1 MELDFLYLKKIL
13 SPSRSIISK
22 KEYKSLKNLINS
34 PKTVLNVGSGSNTI
48 LGSKFWDLIPKKNTN
63 LINLDLYPG
72 SNVDVVCDACNMPFD
87 NETFDLVVCQ
97 ALLEHVENPLKI
109 IEEIHRVLKK
119 GGNIY
124 CTVPFLQGY
133 HADPK
138 DFQRFTLN
146 GMEHLLNNFIIVQ
159 KGISSGPFSAI
170 AWIIRDIL
178 TFGKK
183 KSFIYNFS
191 RLISSSISLP
201 VSLIDYV
208 YPRIDSF
215 TRNASEYY
223 YLAKS
228 K

>member
-1 MELDFLYLKKIL
+1 ML
-13 SPSRSIISK
+13 
-22 KEYKSLKNLINS
+22 
-34 PKTVLNVGSGSNTI
+34 VLNVI
-48 LGSKFWDLIPKKNTN
+48 LGLT
-63 LINLDLYPG
+63 
-72 SNVDVVCDACNMPFD
+72 
-87 NETFDLVVCQ
+87 
-97 ALLEHVENPLKI
+97 
-109 IEEIHRVLKK
+109 
-119 GGNIY
+119 
-124 CTVPFLQGY
+124 
-133 HADPK
+133 
-138 DFQRFTLN
+138 
-146 GMEHLLNNFIIVQ
+146 
-159 KGISSGPFSAI
+159 AI